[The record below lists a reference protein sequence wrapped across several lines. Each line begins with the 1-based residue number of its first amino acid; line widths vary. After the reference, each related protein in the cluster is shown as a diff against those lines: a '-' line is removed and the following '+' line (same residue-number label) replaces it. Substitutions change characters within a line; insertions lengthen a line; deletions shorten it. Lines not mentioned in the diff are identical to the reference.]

1 MRLTARSADAGAMFG
16 RTKKKDVASINTD
29 GRAVAVIERVVATTL
44 PSGPVSACTAFRE
57 VTSVAEGFC
66 SDARLFLVLSTDV
79 HPDGLA
85 DNWQFHYMFP
95 SMHAEG
101 VLTVR
106 TVSRGGSDVHAVLTP
121 CPAPGTPE
129 HTMAHSGGPYMSIV
143 VEEAWKA
150 RLDRISG
157 LPLDFH
163 DSTEAVSEMERQ
175 GNSLFVAG
183 GLRLKGRMLPSGA
196 SVWELVTPA
205 GVVQTRF
212 GRDI

>member
-1 MRLTARSADAGAMFG
+1 MRDAMFG
-16 RTKKKDVASINTD
+16 RSKKNVVATINAE
-29 GRAVAVIERVVATTL
+29 GRAIAVIERVVPTGLA
-44 PSGPVSACTAFRE
+44 SGPVSACDAFRE
-57 VTSVAEGFC
+57 VISVAVGFC

-85 DNWQFHYMFP
+85 DHWQFHYMFP

-106 TVSRGGSDVHAVLTP
+106 TASRGASEVHAVVTP

-129 HTMAHSGGPYMSIV
+129 HTMAHSGGTYMSII
-143 VEEAWKA
+143 VEEAWRA

-157 LPLDFH
+157 LPHEFH
-163 DSTEAVSEMERQ
+163 DSTEAVAEMERQ
-175 GNSLFVAG
+175 GNSLFVEG

-196 SVWELVTPA
+196 SVWEIVTPS

-212 GRDI
+212 GLEV